1 MRVFVLLSIAALV
14 AACNT
19 TPKSTTPTVTPPMTS
34 ATTSAP
40 TTPAPTAATPA
51 VPATTPAPATAPAP
65 APAAAAPANAQAA
78 QGVSIPE
85 SGPVRDARVAA
96 EQWLTLTDAGKYGES
111 WDNAAQLFKS
121 SVTRDKWVASLTT
134 ARTPL
139 GAASSRTLKGAA
151 YNTSLPNAP
160 AGEYVTLEY
169 TTNFAAKS
177 GATER
182 IVMMRGTDGIWR
194 PAGYSVH

>member
-65 APAAAAPANAQAA
+65 APAAAPANAQAA
-78 QGVSIPE
+78 QGVTIPE